1 MSTKINKKQRE
12 KETERQK
19 GNNKKN
25 TASKKQK
32 KYKMTLHKA
41 CTFFQYEEHVKEGAS
56 SILNSALPC
65 NCNMPSSTNKLHSGI
80 VLYILQL
87 PQEWGKCSAMGTP
100 QALPP
105 VPNEAPGAPCARGWS
120 QVGSRIWT
128 KRPCSTLLP
137 TSSPPPL
144 VWKGPQ
150 RLFTSVVPAP
160 FCHSHSSFIWAWWPS
175 TKIWPR
181 GNYKMEN
188 RSQASTTHSLA
199 NAFF

>member
-1 MSTKINKKQRE
+1 
-12 KETERQK
+12 
-19 GNNKKN
+19 
-25 TASKKQK
+25 
-32 KYKMTLHKA
+32 MTLHKA
-41 CTFFQYEEHVKEGAS
+41 CTFFQYEKHVKESAS

-65 NCNMPSSTNKLHSGI
+65 NCNMPSSTKTLCSWI
-80 VLYILQL
+80 VLYILRL

-100 QALPP
+100 QALSPCPERSPRTP
-105 VPNEAPGAPCARGWS
+105 VCEGMEPGRQQNLDQAAVLHAARNI
-120 QVGSRIWT
+120 Q
-128 KRPCSTLLP
+128 P
-137 TSSPPPL
+137 SSP
-144 VWKGPQ
+144 PQ

-188 RSQASTTHSLA
+188 RSQASTNHSLA